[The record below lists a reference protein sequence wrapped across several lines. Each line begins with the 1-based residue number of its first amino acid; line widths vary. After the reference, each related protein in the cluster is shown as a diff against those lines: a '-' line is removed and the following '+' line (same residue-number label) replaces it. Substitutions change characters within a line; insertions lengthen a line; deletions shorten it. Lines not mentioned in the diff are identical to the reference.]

1 MKNVLLFFA
10 YCFAILNISNAQSIG
25 SIKIEN
31 VSLSQFSQQ
40 KAIVLVFTS
49 SHCKFATQ
57 YVTRLNNLYNEFNS
71 KGVTFIAVNSNDA
84 SMSPSDNPEQ
94 MRTISR
100 YNFSYLKDNDQS
112 VAKALGAE
120 KTPEV
125 FILKPAGSQFE
136 VVYKGAIDDNPLD
149 ESMVKNTSLK
159 NAIQQTIGGSKPSQG
174 SAVSLGC
181 PIKWGR

>member
-1 MKNVLLFFA
+1 MKNFLFFFA
-10 YCFAILNISNAQSIG
+10 YCFTVVNVSYAQSIG
-25 SIKIEN
+25 NITIEN

-40 KAIVLVFTS
+40 KAVVLVFTS

-57 YVTRLNNLYNEFNS
+57 YVSRLNNLYNEFNT

-84 SMSPSDNPEQ
+84 AMSPSDNPDQ

-100 YNFSYLKDNDQS
+100 YNFSYLKDKDQS

-125 FILKPAGSQFE
+125 FILKPGGGKFE

-149 ESMVKNTSLK
+149 ENMVKNNSLK
-159 NAIQQTIGGSKPSQG
+159 NAIQQAVGGAKPAPSS
-174 SAVSLGC
+174 SASLGC